1 MKDQNELNENALLN
15 DVESI
20 MHDSRD
26 YCTTSDP
33 RDADNN
39 IRQFSLGLEQEI
51 ILLEATRRDLAITTA
66 LVSNGVPK
74 EPEYVSLTCT
84 AGLADFHS
92 ASHTDIESIELSI
105 DHLLSRLSPRELPV
119 DHNQGRSSP
128 PFLSSRQGFPTIDEL
143 DAEIRNLCLLYSAF
157 SVPVQYEYPPRV
169 SFNYG
174 YTTTR
179 TLVWKFQVFGA
190 PVARI
195 RVPVSRTRLFAA
207 VQRLQQFGGS

>member
-15 DVESI
+15 EVESI
-20 MHDSRD
+20 MHESRD
-26 YCTTSDP
+26 YCITSDP

-51 ILLEATRRDLAITTA
+51 ILLEATRRDLAVTTA

-74 EPEYVSLTCT
+74 EPEYASLTPT
-84 AGLADFHS
+84 AGITDSHS
-92 ASHTDIESIELSI
+92 VSPTDIESIEFSI
-105 DHLLSRLSPRELPV
+105 DNLLSRLSNRDPPV
-119 DHNQGRSSP
+119 EHSLGQLSP
-128 PFLSSRQGFPTIDEL
+128 PFSSSMQGFPTIDEL
-143 DAEIRNLCLLYSAF
+143 DGETRNLCLLYPAL
-157 SVPVQYEYPPRV
+157 SVSLQYEYPLRA

-195 RVPVSRTRLFAA
+195 RVPVSRTRLFA
-207 VQRLQQFGGS
+207 VQRLQVFGGS